1 MKSSFTLLSVS
12 LSLLVLGWPLHGAT
26 LPETLPLWGDRL
38 VENPIQYPDG
48 EKVREPKASPTAP
61 SGKNRVISQVAVP
74 TYTIHRPPANLANG
88 VGLVICPG
96 GGYVDV
102 WLDREGND
110 LAIWLAGRG
119 ITSLVLKYRT
129 NGRTEERER
138 RYDWETYLKA
148 VFADARGAVAHLR
161 SQADEL
167 GLDRNKIGIS
177 GFSAGGHLAF
187 GSACDPQAGTAT
199 AAEQVNFLGLFYPWL
214 WEGFEEVARGAVQIP
229 PTFIMNGA
237 PDTVTPAKHC
247 LTLSQILLE
256 KEIPV
261 ELHIFR
267 KGNHGFDLGEGHGQS
282 PALWKVSFVA
292 WLQDLGFISYQ
303 D

>member
-1 MKSSFTLLSVS
+1 M
-12 LSLLVLGWPLHGAT
+12 
-26 LPETLPLWGDRL
+26 
-38 VENPIQYPDG
+38 
-48 EKVREPKASPTAP
+48 
-61 SGKNRVISQVAVP
+61 ISQVSVP

-129 NGRTEERER
+129 NARREGQQR
-138 RYDWETYLKA
+138 RYEWDTYLKA
-148 VFADARGAVAHLR
+148 AIADARGAVALLR

-167 GLDRNKIGIS
+167 GLDEDKIGIS

-187 GSACDPQAGTAT
+187 STACDERFGNAS
-199 AAEQVNFLGLFYPWL
+199 AAEQPNFLGLFYPWL
-214 WEGFEEVARGAVQIP
+214 WDGFDEMARGTDEIP

-247 LTLSQILLE
+247 LTLTQILLE
-256 KEIPV
+256 KAVPV
-261 ELHIFR
+261 ELHVFR

-292 WLQDLGFISYQ
+292 WLQDLGLISYQ
-303 D
+303 N